1 MEPIICLLR
10 SYPLQNNAKI
20 QKVIVSARP
29 FLTEQS
35 ITTEDEQQDKCP
47 PIRSYLSNL
56 KYIYIGQYYAD
67 IKSKEDSLSRVL
79 WSDHQDILLSE
90 ETKVQEKCIDLLLS
104 NMVVTSHNQL
114 DTFSFLKN

>member
-1 MEPIICLLR
+1 
-10 SYPLQNNAKI
+10 
-20 QKVIVSARP
+20 
-29 FLTEQS
+29 
-35 ITTEDEQQDKCP
+35 
-47 PIRSYLSNL
+47 LSNL
-56 KYIYIGQYYAD
+56 KYIYIGEYYAD
-67 IKSKEDSLSRVL
+67 LKSKADSLSRVL

>member
-1 MEPIICLLR
+1 M
-10 SYPLQNNAKI
+10 
-20 QKVIVSARP
+20 
-29 FLTEQS
+29 
-35 ITTEDEQQDKCP
+35 
-47 PIRSYLSNL
+47 SNL
-56 KYIYIGQYYAD
+56 KYIYIGEYYAD
-67 IKSKEDSLSRVL
+67 LKSKVDFLSRVL